1 MHIYNK
7 QSCLKKKKDKT
18 KTPHRASMIKYVFLF
33 IMLGPKMILFNCN
46 SFMKKDQK
54 YTQYIYNANS
64 WPDNIPV

>member
-1 MHIYNK
+1 
-7 QSCLKKKKDKT
+7 
-18 KTPHRASMIKYVFLF
+18 
-33 IMLGPKMILFNCN
+33 MILFNCN